1 MGLSEIAWSEVF
13 VLCLAVGFALSLVS
27 LLSGAIHLPHF
38 HFHWHGGVGHAGGH
52 GASRGGSAFNLF
64 TFAAFL
70 MWFGGSG
77 YLLERLTALVV
88 IPVLAIATPL
98 GFVGA
103 AMVYWFLSRV
113 MASSEKPLDPADYDM
128 TGALGRLSTTLRPG
142 GTGEMIFAQ
151 EGVRRGVAVR
161 SESGE
166 PIEQGAEVVVT
177 RYEGGIAYVRTWE
190 EMQKL

>member
-1 MGLSEIAWSEVF
+1 MGWSEIF
-13 VLCLAVGFALSLVS
+13 ILCLAVGFALSLVS
-27 LLSGAIHLPHF
+27 LLSGAIHMPHF
-38 HFHWHGGVGHAGGH
+38 HFHWHGGVSHGG
-52 GASRGGSAFNLF
+52 GGRGRGGSAFNLF

-77 YLLERLTALVV
+77 YLLERLTALVL

-103 AMVYWFLSRV
+103 AVVYWFLARV
-113 MASSEKPLDPADYDM
+113 MASGEKPLDPADYDM
-128 TGALGRLSTTLRPG
+128 TGALGRLSTDLRRG
-142 GTGEMIFAQ
+142 GTGEMIFSQ

-161 SESGE
+161 SESGDA
-166 PIEQGAEVVVT
+166 IEQGVEVVVT

-190 EMQKL
+190 DMQKL